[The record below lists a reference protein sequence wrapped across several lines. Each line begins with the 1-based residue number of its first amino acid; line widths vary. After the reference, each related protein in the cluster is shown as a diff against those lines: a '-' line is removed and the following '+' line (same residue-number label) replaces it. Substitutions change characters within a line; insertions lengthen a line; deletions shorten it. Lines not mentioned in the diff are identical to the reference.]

1 MAVPRRESSVSG
13 PYRPER
19 ADVDP
24 LNSLFSDSFTD
35 RYRRD
40 GLVGVRVPKLNP
52 EIWRYALQ
60 DAGPGAMIWRDED
73 GKIVAFNVAHH
84 SGKEGWMGPLAVRP
98 NRQGSGLGA
107 AIVQEASR
115 WLRESGSATIGLETM
130 PRTVDNIGFYSHMGF
145 IPRHLT
151 VTLVG
156 DAQSSSLGKATL
168 LSKLGH
174 TDREALLEAAR
185 DRLQQSVA
193 GYDYTRE
200 FEITCELGVGD
211 GVVLESGRVRGF
223 ALWHTAALVEGR
235 LPEELRLL
243 KLFADSKETFAELIA
258 VLEAAAADFGL
269 GRVAVRCQTACTGA
283 YATLVSCGYRVRWT
297 DLRMTL
303 DGYPEPPVEEGEV
316 LFSNWEI

>member
-1 MAVPRRESSVSG
+1 MAVPRRELLVSG
-13 PYRPER
+13 PYRPGH

-24 LNSLFSDSFTD
+24 LNSVFSDSFTD

-73 GKIVAFNVAHH
+73 GKIVAFNVAHQ
-84 SGKEGWMGPLAVRP
+84 SGTEGWMGPLAVRP

-107 AIVQEASR
+107 AIVQEALR
-115 WLRESGSATIGLETM
+115 WLRERGSATIGLETM

-145 IPRHLT
+145 VPRHLT

-156 DAQSSSLGKATL
+156 DVQSSSLGKATL
-168 LSKLGH
+168 LSKLGP

-200 FEITCELGVGD
+200 FELTCELGVGD
-211 GVVLESGRVRGF
+211 GVVLESGHVRGF
-223 ALWHTAALVEGR
+223 ALWHTAPLVEGR
-235 LPEELRLL
+235 PPEELRLL
-243 KLFADSKETFAELIA
+243 KLFADSKETFEELIA

-269 GRVAVRCQTACTGA
+269 GRVAVRCQTACIEA
-283 YATLVSCGYRVRWT
+283 YASLVRWGYRVRWT

-303 DGYPEPPVEEGEV
+303 DGYPELPVVEGEV

>member
-115 WLRESGSATIGLETM
+115 WLRESGSATIGLET
-130 PRTVDNIGFYSHMGF
+130 
-145 IPRHLT
+145 
-151 VTLVG
+151 
-156 DAQSSSLGKATL
+156 
-168 LSKLGH
+168 
-174 TDREALLEAAR
+174 
-185 DRLQQSVA
+185 
-193 GYDYTRE
+193 
-200 FEITCELGVGD
+200 
-211 GVVLESGRVRGF
+211 
-223 ALWHTAALVEGR
+223 
-235 LPEELRLL
+235 
-243 KLFADSKETFAELIA
+243 
-258 VLEAAAADFGL
+258 
-269 GRVAVRCQTACTGA
+269 
-283 YATLVSCGYRVRWT
+283 
-297 DLRMTL
+297 
-303 DGYPEPPVEEGEV
+303 
-316 LFSNWEI
+316 